1 MCAEGACNRAAEP
14 SVAFCGEE
22 GQGGCVKVIPQ
33 KAGSDSEASAR
44 ALATEQPSRAW
55 LFAGRS
61 GSPKG
66 EAVTFAKGKVEAYK
80 KKNLHHQLKRVVQT
94 LPKKVGSEPKP
105 S

>member
-1 MCAEGACNRAAEP
+1 MT
-14 SVAFCGEE
+14 FFGEE
-22 GQGGCVKVIPQ
+22 GQGCCVKVIPQ

-55 LFAGRS
+55 LFAERS

-66 EAVTFAKGKVEAYK
+66 EAAAFAKGKVEAYK
-80 KKNLHHQLKRVVQT
+80 KENLHHQLKRVVQT